1 MVEKEALRRIQETD
15 RAAEQAMESAIVKAT
30 ELAIVKRRRAQ
41 ELMQKADLATYKAV
55 MALRYTD
62 AAQIEEPTDATS
74 LILS

>member
-15 RAAEQAMESAIVKAT
+15 HAAEQAMVKAT

-55 MALRYTD
+55 MALRFTD
-62 AAQIEEPTDATS
+62 ALQIEEPTDATS

>member
-15 RAAEQAMESAIVKAT
+15 RAAEQAMVKAT

-55 MALRYTD
+55 MALRFTD
-62 AAQIEEPTDATS
+62 ALQIEEPTDATS